1 MTLNHVIMKLIILV
15 YGIVINSKTEETFVA
30 PSIIPKSCEQ
40 VRSIISKEPMCFARC
55 SMGGFK
61 AQMMTTNCHHFIE
74 I

>member
-40 VRSIISKEPMCFARC
+40 VRSIISKEPMCFAW
-55 SMGGFK
+55 
-61 AQMMTTNCHHFIE
+61 
-74 I
+74 